1 MKLQDVTVREKI
13 VASQKGAGMP
23 KSQKTMS
30 EQEGEISVSMVK
42 FTMKGSDAS
51 LQKGLDTIKAAF
63 VQAGFGVVQEV
74 KPQLRGASAPRLPV
88 ANGQE
93 AETELVE
100 EVPQDADIEDAS
112 PAASPAPKKQAAPRK
127 PKNFKIMKELK
138 FDDSAPTLE
147 AFIDEK
153 KPSSHLDRYLC
164 IAYWF
169 KHTVG
174 VEDLTT
180 EHFFTA
186 YMHYDW
192 SLPGSA
198 ATPIADLRHQKRQLF
213 VAGATP
219 GTWTINN
226 AGERRVRELGK
237 AEA

>member
-1 MKLQDVTVREKI
+1 MAKP
-13 VASQKGAGMP
+13 P
-23 KSQKTMS
+23 KNTS

-63 VQAGFGVVQEV
+63 LQAGFGIVQEA
-74 KPQLRGASAPRLPV
+74 KPQLRGPSAPRLAA
-88 ANGQE
+88 ANGEE
-93 AETELVE
+93 AEPEVVE
-100 EVPQDADIEDAS
+100 EVPQDSDVEDAT
-112 PAASPAPKKQAAPRK
+112 PAAAPAPKKQAAPRK

-138 FDDSAPTLE
+138 FDDSTPTLE
-147 AFIDEK
+147 AFINER
-153 KPSSHLDRYLC
+153 KPSSNLDRYLC

-192 SLPGSA
+192 SLPGNA

-213 VAGATP
+213 VAGGTP
-219 GTWTINN
+219 GTCTINN
-226 AGERRVRELGK
+226 AGERRVREMGK
-237 AEA
+237 ADA

>member
-1 MKLQDVTVREKI
+1 MAKP
-13 VASQKGAGMP
+13 P
-23 KSQKTMS
+23 KNTP

-63 VQAGFGVVQEV
+63 FQAGFGIAQEA
-74 KPQLRGASAPRLPV
+74 KPQLRGPSAPRLAAP
-88 ANGQE
+88 NGEE
-93 AETELVE
+93 AGLELVE
-100 EVPQDADIEDAS
+100 EVSQDSDVEDAI
-112 PAASPAPKKQAAPRK
+112 PAAAAAPKKQAAPRK
-127 PKNFKIMKELK
+127 LKNFKIMKELK
-138 FDDSAPTLE
+138 FDDSTPTLE
-147 AFIDEK
+147 AFINER

-192 SLPGSA
+192 SLPGNA

-219 GTWTINN
+219 STCTINN
-226 AGERRVRELGK
+226 AGERRVREMGK
-237 AEA
+237 ADT

>member
-1 MKLQDVTVREKI
+1 MAKP
-13 VASQKGAGMP
+13 P
-23 KSQKTMS
+23 KNTS
-30 EQEGEISVSMVK
+30 EQEGEISVSMIK

-63 VQAGFGVVQEV
+63 VQAGFGIIQEA
-74 KPQLRGASAPRLPV
+74 KPQLRGSSAPRLPA
-88 ANGQE
+88 ANNEE

-100 EVPQDADIEDAS
+100 EVSQDSAVEDTT
-112 PAASPAPKKQAAPRK
+112 PAAAPVTKKQAAPKK

-138 FDDSAPTLE
+138 FDDYTPTLE
-147 AFIDEK
+147 AFINDK

-169 KHTVG
+169 KHTVE

-192 SLPGSA
+192 SLPGNA

-213 VAGATP
+213 VSGATP

-226 AGERRVRELGK
+226 AGERRVREMGK
-237 AEA
+237 ADA

>member
-1 MKLQDVTVREKI
+1 MAKP
-13 VASQKGAGMP
+13 QKN
-23 KSQKTMS
+23 MS
-30 EQEGEISVSMVK
+30 EQEGEISVSIVK
-42 FTMKGSDAS
+42 FTMKGSDTS

-63 VQAGFGVVQEV
+63 FQAGFGIVQEA
-74 KPQLRGASAPRLPV
+74 KPQLRGPSVPRL
-88 ANGQE
+88 AAATGEE

-100 EVPQDADIEDAS
+100 EVSQVSDVEDAT
-112 PAASPAPKKQAAPRK
+112 PAATTAPKKQAAPKR

-138 FDDSAPTLE
+138 FDDSTPTLE
-147 AFIDEK
+147 AFIEER

-169 KHTVG
+169 KHIVG

-180 EHFFTA
+180 EYFFTA

-192 SLPGSA
+192 SLPGNA

-219 GTWTINN
+219 GTCTISN
-226 AGERRVRELGK
+226 AGERRVREMGK
-237 AEA
+237 ADT